1 MKVKL
6 TCEPW
11 IPLHHF
17 PKIVNVSQ
25 LSYET
30 RSSQYFTVDKEKIT
44 FSFINYLAGE
54 KWIM

>member
-6 TCEPW
+6 TCEPR
-11 IPLHHF
+11 ILLHYL

-25 LSYET
+25 LSFET
-30 RSSQYFTVDKEKIT
+30 CSSQYFAVYEEKFT